1 MTTELQAVN
10 QMLSGIGEAPVN
22 SLEGSLTTDVAM
34 ARNILQEVSE
44 EVQGRAWYF
53 NTDEDVTLTPD
64 ASGEIGLSASIIR
77 IDGLPGIETV
87 QLIKRGARL
96 YNRTKHNFIFDNPV
110 RVNKTTLLVWD
121 EVPPVP
127 QRYVVVR
134 ASRIL
139 NDRSVGDFNAHQF
152 SLRDEVFALADL
164 KQWDDEHAGYNVLE
178 LNSSIFQTLNRG
190 IRGGRRRSF

>member
-64 ASGEIGLSASIIR
+64 ANREIGLSPEIIR
-77 IDGLPGIETV
+77 IDGLPRIEQI

-96 YNRTKHNFIFDNPV
+96 YNRTEHNFLFDNSV

-127 QRYVVVR
+127 QRYMVVR

-139 NDRSVGDFNAHQF
+139 SDRTIGDFNQHQF
-152 SLRDEVFALADL
+152 SLRDEVFALADM
-164 KQWDDEHAGYNVLE
+164 KQWDDEHAGYNVIE
-178 LNSSIFQTLNRG
+178 LNASIFQTLNRG
-190 IRGGRRRSF
+190 IQGGRRRNF